1 MGTVHPKEKD
11 AHKVFLSRGKEKKK
25 KITVVRHL
33 VTGRGMSQSF
43 GDAGKDET
51 DSFKAT
57 GVLDTERSA
66 QMRGPAGGGGR
77 TTVTKEVGGVER

>member
-1 MGTVHPKEKD
+1 MGTAHPKEKD
-11 AHKVFLSRGKEKKK
+11 AHKVSLSRGKGKKK

-33 VTGRGMSQSF
+33 VTGRGMSQCF
-43 GDAGKDET
+43 GTPGRTKLT
-51 DSFKAT
+51 RFKAT

-77 TTVTKEVGGVER
+77 RTVTKEVRGAER